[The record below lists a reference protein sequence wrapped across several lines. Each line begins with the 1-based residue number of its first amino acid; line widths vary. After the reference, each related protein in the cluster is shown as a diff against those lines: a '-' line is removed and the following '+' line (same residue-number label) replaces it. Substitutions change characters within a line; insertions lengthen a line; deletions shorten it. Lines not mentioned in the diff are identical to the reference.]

1 MDRLRLRRPE
11 YTGENRCRA
20 CTVVNA
26 AVLLVAVAGIGV
38 VAARPLLAVVV
49 GVVGAAA
56 IALRGYLL
64 PFTPR
69 FAPAVVAPLPGDIF
83 VYDAPEDAD
92 ALSDLDTDPAEPDAV
107 LRALVEA
114 GVVTTDG
121 DHLGIAAA
129 FEANWRDR
137 MDALAD
143 ASDDRLAATAREST
157 PAVTAARVERTGTET
172 FLVVTGASGSSRW
185 IRRPVAIAEVAAVA
199 ALGDTDLPAAHLAV
213 GADALCAFLDT
224 CPVCGD
230 DIVEG
235 RLDDCCGHALGEHDP
250 ERGLACETCG
260 VAFHRFE
267 SATHE

>member
-20 CTVVNA
+20 CTVVNV
-26 AVLLVAVAGIGV
+26 AVLLVAVTGIGV
-38 VAARPLLAVVV
+38 VAARPLPAAVV
-49 GVVGAAA
+49 GVVGTAA

-69 FAPAVVAPLPGDIF
+69 FAPAVVAPLPGSLFSHD
-83 VYDAPEDAD
+83 VPAD
-92 ALSDLDTDPAEPDAV
+92 TEALSDLDTDAADPDAV

-114 GVVTTDG
+114 GVVTADG
-121 DHLGIAAA
+121 DHLGVTAA
-129 FEANWRDR
+129 FEAEWRDR
-137 MDALAD
+137 MSALAD
-143 ASDDRLAATAREST
+143 ASDDRLAAAAREST
-157 PAVTAARVERTGTET
+157 PSVTAARVERTGAEP

-185 IRRPVAIAEVAAVA
+185 IHRPVGIAEVAAVE
-199 ALGDTDLPAAHLAV
+199 ALADTDLPAAHLAV

-250 ERGLACETCG
+250 ERGLVCETCG

-267 SATHE
+267 SAAHE